1 MVKREEKRG
10 QKRRKVNLPV
20 TYVYSDERDPHLNKG
35 ITFDL
40 CNTGMSFYTN
50 KPLKEGLA
58 LQIQSFIWDS
68 PKPCVIKWRS
78 KKSRSIYKVGV
89 FFR

>member
-1 MVKREEKRG
+1 MVMHKEKRG
-10 QKRRKVNLPV
+10 QKRKKVNLPV
-20 TYVYSDERDPHLNKG
+20 TYVYSDERNPHLHNG

-40 CNTGMSFYTN
+40 CSAGMSFYTN
-50 KPLKEGLA
+50 KPLKEGLN
-58 LQIQSFIWDS
+58 LQVQSLIWDS

-89 FFR
+89 SFR